1 MIFEQFVERGDFTSA
16 EKQIVEFVQK
26 YPRVVIN
33 LSLEELAAECFVSTA
48 SIIRLSKK
56 VGSKGFADFKVKL
69 AAELSAFATD
79 HSEIPVDIP
88 IPPNATS
95 QEIAKIFFN
104 LSRQALETAQNE
116 LDHIALQKAA
126 NLLSYA
132 DLIHLYGRGES
143 LTVVQ
148 DFHYKL
154 LRIGLNSSLETLNG
168 FAEARSRLPHPKGKE
183 AALVVS
189 QYCNSRQ
196 VNYVIDELMIAGVPF
211 VLLTAVR
218 NAWPYDK
225 FAAVTL
231 RISCKESR
239 YKMGGFASR
248 TAFSYVLDC
257 LYGVIFSRYYEKN
270 SENLRDFSKRKVA
283 RDYYYTFQQE
293 PPPEESEE

>member
-1 MIFEQFVERGDFTSA
+1 MILEQFVERKDFTST
-16 EKQIVEFVQK
+16 EKQIVEFIQK

-69 AAELSAFATD
+69 AAELSAFAMDTA
-79 HSEIPVDIP
+79 EIPVDIP
-88 IPPNATS
+88 IPPDATS
-95 QEIAKIFFN
+95 QDIAKIFYN
-104 LSRQALETAQNE
+104 LSHQALETTHNE

-126 NLLSYA
+126 NLLAYS
-132 DLIHLYGRGES
+132 DHIHVYGRGES
-143 LTVVQ
+143 LIVAQ

-154 LRIGLNSSLETLNG
+154 LRIGINSSLETLNG
-168 FAEARSRLPHPKGKE
+168 FAEAHGRLPRPKLKE
-183 AALVVS
+183 CALVVS

-196 VNYVIDELMIAGVPF
+196 INYVIDELMCAKIPF
-211 VLLTAVR
+211 VLLTAAP

-225 FAAVTL
+225 YAAVTL
-231 RISCKESR
+231 RVSCKESR

-257 LYGVIFSRYYEKN
+257 LYGVIFSRNYDKN
-270 SENLRDFSKRKVA
+270 RENLEEFSKRKVA

-293 PPPEESEE
+293 EPPEIPD